1 LPSDGGVKS
10 APPGKER
17 DRGEVKALACKAVEG
32 CVVRESIMVIFDSR
46 WMKFGRKGGKGKFL
60 GVNVMAKSVEGE
72 RLEGGCLAADEERF
86 FFDRGSIAIVAQQ

>member
-1 LPSDGGVKS
+1 
-10 APPGKER
+10 
-17 DRGEVKALACKAVEG
+17 
-32 CVVRESIMVIFDSR
+32 
-46 WMKFGRKGGKGKFL
+46 MKFGRKGGKGKFL